1 MNTNPECTNCFEEIR
16 WTPVLQDGEPFCC
29 DGCVIGGPCVCTYDG
44 PAPKL
49 NTRDILVAA
58 GYDPV
63 DWVDDLNVCANC
75 FDEFTRTPVFV
86 GETPYC
92 CDGCTFGGPC
102 TPTPFDMFDLPN
114 SLCACGRIYA
124 I

>member
-1 MNTNPECTNCFEEIR
+1 MNANPECTNCFEEVR

-29 DGCVIGGPCVCTYDG
+29 DGCVMGGPCVCTYDG

-63 DWVDDLNVCANC
+63 DWFDDLNVCANC
-75 FDEFTRTPVFV
+75 FDEFTHTLRSSTQST
-86 GETPYC
+86 G
-92 CDGCTFGGPC
+92 
-102 TPTPFDMFDLPN
+102 
-114 SLCACGRIYA
+114 S
-124 I
+124 